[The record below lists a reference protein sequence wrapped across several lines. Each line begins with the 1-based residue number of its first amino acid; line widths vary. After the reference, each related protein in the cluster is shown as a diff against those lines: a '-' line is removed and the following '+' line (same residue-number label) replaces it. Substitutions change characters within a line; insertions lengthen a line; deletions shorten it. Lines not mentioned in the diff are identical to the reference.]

1 MIYTDHDRYTEYIKG
16 NFENY
21 AIWISDALL
30 PIQWSAVKNWT
41 FWQYCDRG
49 HVPGISEFVDLNVF
63 YGEEIAYKESGEP
76 SVSEHRA

>member
-30 PIQWSAVKNWT
+30 QSNGALSKIGRSGSIV
-41 FWQYCDRG
+41 
-49 HVPGISEFVDLNVF
+49 IVDMYPEYQSL
-63 YGEEIAYKESGEP
+63 
-76 SVSEHRA
+76 